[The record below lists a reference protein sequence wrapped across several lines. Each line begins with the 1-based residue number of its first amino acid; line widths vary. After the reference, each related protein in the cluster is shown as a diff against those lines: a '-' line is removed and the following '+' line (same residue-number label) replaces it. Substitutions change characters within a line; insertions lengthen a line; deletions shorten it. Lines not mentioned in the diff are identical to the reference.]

1 MKHTLVIVSFL
12 AVAGCEVFTVGS
24 KRPPVQEIN
33 QRSAVG
39 AVYLFKSELDSNNAP
54 AATEVLA
61 RPNGRQLLAIE
72 KYELY
77 DEMNRLGRLI
87 AHVDEQNLRHGLTV
101 HVHAAGTEDQRRV
114 RLLKPREIEE
124 IGVGSEAKID
134 VVVAIALWIGKAH
147 GLRPRPERLLDRL
160 ASQA

>member
-12 AVAGCEVFTVGS
+12 AFAGCEVFTVGS

-39 AVYLFKSELDSNNAP
+39 AVYLFKSELDSNNAQ

-61 RPNGRQLLAIE
+61 RPNGNQLLAIE

-87 AHVDEQNLRHGLTV
+87 AKKPITLTRTDTISTTMQHVKLEFDYQKKMTF
-101 HVHAAGTEDQRRV
+101 TTQ
-114 RLLKPREIEE
+114 
-124 IGVGSEAKID
+124 KIAD
-134 VVVAIALWIGKAH
+134 SWFIVDIA
-147 GLRPRPERLLDRL
+147 E
-160 ASQA
+160 

>member
-1 MKHTLVIVSFL
+1 MKHTLVIVSFIAL
-12 AVAGCEVFTVGS
+12 AGCEVFTVGS
-24 KRPPVQEIN
+24 KRPAVQEIN

-87 AHVDEQNLRHGLTV
+87 AKKPITLTRTDTISTTLQNVKLEFDYQKKMTFTTQKIADSWFIVD
-101 HVHAAGTEDQRRV
+101 
-114 RLLKPREIEE
+114 
-124 IGVGSEAKID
+124 
-134 VVVAIALWIGKAH
+134 IA
-147 GLRPRPERLLDRL
+147 E
-160 ASQA
+160 

>member
-87 AHVDEQNLRHGLTV
+87 AKKPITLTRTDTISTTMQHVKLEFDYQKKMTF
-101 HVHAAGTEDQRRV
+101 TTQ
-114 RLLKPREIEE
+114 
-124 IGVGSEAKID
+124 KIAD
-134 VVVAIALWIGKAH
+134 SWFIVDIA
-147 GLRPRPERLLDRL
+147 E
-160 ASQA
+160 